1 MSTENYEGPLR
12 IGCGIHTD
20 DDNNGDNRVGDN
32 TADEEEEEGHYSQIV
47 FGVFLKL

>member
-12 IGCGIHTD
+12 IGCGMLMMTILVIIVLVIALLMRSRW
-20 DDNNGDNRVGDN
+20 NRRR
-32 TADEEEEEGHYSQIV
+32 SQIV